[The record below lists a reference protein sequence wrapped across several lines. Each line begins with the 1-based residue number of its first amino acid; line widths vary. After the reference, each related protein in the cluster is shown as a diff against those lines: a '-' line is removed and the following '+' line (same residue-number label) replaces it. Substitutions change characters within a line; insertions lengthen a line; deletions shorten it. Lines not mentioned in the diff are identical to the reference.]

1 MSDMWFSFRQQQLG
15 ETDWHKPEDNMTKLD
30 EVLKRFDSGATRS
43 EIGERF
49 SLLPWDSLMA
59 AARVMAQGEKVH
71 GSNNWRKGFPI
82 AAGID
87 HVIRHLALY
96 MEGDTEEDH
105 LSHAVAGL
113 LMCKHFDLKG
123 EKFNED
129 T

>member
-1 MSDMWFSFRQQQLG
+1 MWRSYTDEQLG
-15 ETDWHKPEDNMTKLD
+15 IEEETVVETKLD
-30 EVLKRFDSGATRS
+30 EALRKFESGATRS
-43 EIGERF
+43 EISERF

-59 AARVMAQGEKVH
+59 AARVMAKGEKVH

-82 AAGID
+82 DAGID

-96 MEGDTEEDH
+96 MEGDKSEDH

-129 T
+129 S

>member
-1 MSDMWFSFRQQQLG
+1 MWRSYTEEQLG
-15 ETDWHKPEDNMTKLD
+15 IVDEEPTVTKLD
-30 EVLKRFDSGATRS
+30 EPLKRYESGATRS
-43 EIGERF
+43 EISERF

-59 AARVMAQGEKVH
+59 AARVMAKGEKVH

-82 AAGID
+82 DAGID

-96 MEGDTEEDH
+96 MEGDKTEDH

-123 EKFNED
+123 EKFND
-129 T
+129 GV